1 MTLRLLGIAY
11 ARRDVRIRG
20 HVPRTWVLIDT
31 TGRRI
36 SMGRTNVVRG
46 RR

>member
-1 MTLRLLGIAY
+1 MTLRLLGAAY

-20 HVPRTWVLIDT
+20 HVPRTWVLVDLN
-31 TGRRI
+31 GRRI
-36 SMGRTNVVRG
+36 SMGRANIVRG